1 MATHRIITNKSVQY
15 NKTNLV
21 KLLKDVMLIPDY
33 MDKCLVNSSLIKV
46 CGNQH
51 NVCTFI
57 RVRRPFFRKEQFRYF
72 ETSVQLRYEK
82 KNQRINI
89 LG

>member
-1 MATHRIITNKSVQY
+1 MATHRIITNQSVQY

-33 MDKCLVNSSLIKV
+33 MDKCLVNSSLIKI
-46 CGNQH
+46 CGIQH

-57 RVRRPFFRKEQFRYF
+57 RVRRPFSERNSLGILRRAFNYDRRKKPKQN
-72 ETSVQLRYEK
+72 V
-82 KNQRINI
+82 
-89 LG
+89 